1 MRDLTAKQIDV
12 FKGRATRLCWVW
24 RITRKDDVV
33 LGFTDHD
40 SAVEINGLVYEA
52 RSGFDAGAL
61 EQDIGFSINSA
72 QAQSFFSSDSI
83 TEADLRAGL
92 YDGADVDLFRVD
104 WTDVSTALH
113 VAHWMFGDVTF
124 GTSGFEV
131 ELIGRT
137 AKLDR
142 STGRVFSRHCDAE
155 LGDSRC
161 GLNLANFPEG
171 TICPRTLGACQNQFD
186 NVQNFRGFPY
196 LVGDDALSR
205 GPQTG
210 EVLDGGSRYS

>member
-1 MRDLTAKQIDV
+1 MRNLTAQQKVLFQARV
-12 FKGRATRLCWVW
+12 TQLCWAW
-24 RITRKDDVV
+24 RISRRDNVV

-40 SAVEINGLVYEA
+40 NAFEIDGITYEA
-52 RSGFDAGAL
+52 RSGFNAGAL
-61 EQDIGFSINSA
+61 EQDIGFSISSA

-104 WTDVSTALH
+104 WTDVHSALH
-113 VAHWMFGDVTF
+113 TAHWMFGDVSF
-124 GTSGFEV
+124 GASGFEV

-155 LGDSRC
+155 LGDRRC
-161 GLNLANFPEG
+161 GLNLADFPDG
-171 TICPRTLGACQNQFD
+171 TICPRTLLACQNQFN

-196 LVGDDALSR
+196 LLGDDALAR